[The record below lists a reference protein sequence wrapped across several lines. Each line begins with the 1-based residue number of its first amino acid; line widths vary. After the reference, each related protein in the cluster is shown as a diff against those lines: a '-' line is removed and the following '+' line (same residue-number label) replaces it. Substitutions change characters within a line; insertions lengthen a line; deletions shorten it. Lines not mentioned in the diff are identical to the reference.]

1 MPETIPEQGT
11 PPESSIPPQDP
22 PKSAPETKMP
32 FVEFVEHQANAAH
45 ETLEALRGL
54 LPPEFR
60 THARA
65 ARHEFL
71 LSFKVLLEGVT
82 ERVEQEMARAR
93 QAAAEAGKKSDK
105 SDDDDDDKPSTTG
118 KSKVKVEVL

>member
-11 PPESSIPPQDP
+11 PPESNPPPQDA
-22 PKSAPETKMP
+22 PKSEPESQSP
-32 FVEFVEHQANAAH
+32 FSAFVEHQFNAAH

-54 LPPEFR
+54 LPLEFR

-71 LSFKVLLEGVT
+71 LSFQLLLESVSQRID
-82 ERVEQEMARAR
+82 EEMARAR
-93 QAAAEAGKKSDK
+93 QAKEEAAKKSD
-105 SDDDDDDKPSTTG
+105 SDGGDDKPSTTG
-118 KSKVKVEVL
+118 KSKVKIDVL

>member
-11 PPESSIPPQDP
+11 PPESSIPPQDVP
-22 PKSAPETKMP
+22 TPEPETKQP
-32 FVEFVEHQANAAH
+32 LTAFVEHQVNAAH

-82 ERVEQEMARAR
+82 EKVEQEMARAR
-93 QAAAEAGKKSDK
+93 QAAADAGKKSDK
-105 SDDDDDDKPSTTG
+105 SDDDDDKPSTTG

>member
-11 PPESSIPPQDP
+11 PPESNSPPQDAP
-22 PKSAPETKMP
+22 HSAPEAKPP
-32 FVEFVEHQANAAH
+32 FTAFVEHQVNAAH

-54 LPPEFR
+54 LPPDFR

-82 ERVEQEMARAR
+82 EKVEHEMARVR
-93 QAAAEAGKKSDK
+93 QAAADTGKKSDK
-105 SDDDDDDKPSTTG
+105 SDDDDDKPSTTG